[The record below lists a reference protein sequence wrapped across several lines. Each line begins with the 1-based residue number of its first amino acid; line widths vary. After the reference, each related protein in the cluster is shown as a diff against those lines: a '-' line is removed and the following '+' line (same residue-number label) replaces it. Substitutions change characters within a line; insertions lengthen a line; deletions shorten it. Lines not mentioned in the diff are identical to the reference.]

1 MVIPSW
7 AWEGW
12 VRPAGRSRAGRG
24 EPASRAGNWALF
36 CLRKQEP
43 ECLQTEPGEVWRLVG
58 RLVSQV
64 WVKIGGNRTRAN

>member
-12 VRPAGRSRAGRG
+12 VRPAGGSHAG
-24 EPASRAGNWALF
+24 
-36 CLRKQEP
+36 LRKQEP